1 MTETNLVIDPS
12 SLSFE
17 QARQDILDYIE
28 AKLDADKWKDF
39 LIPGTGSTVI
49 DLIAGLSVKLGWN
62 SVVGRRE
69 GLMPYARQR
78 SSLLGKAEDLGYSA
92 ARGTN
97 VHLTLNVVPVSNIT
111 VNKFDALGTVQDVEI
126 IAFENIAMTAGLSYD
141 IEVVLGELK
150 TEELTASGSELNLF
164 QFVSNSVSDDIRIIH
179 VDLSLVEIE
188 VPLSNQILELLNDKY
203 VAISNAFGAVTAMY
217 LNEGAYN
224 YDTGFK
230 LRLEFVEL
238 KDVQYSA
245 SDLVLDAGGAFDE
258 TSIQTTTVL
267 NTYTAPELTESIRI
281 NGPLYHETLN
291 VVKGRNDYRKQ
302 ALTLNAKLV
311 DTNARDESPAVIEL
325 TYVTN
330 DGALLSVS
338 EKQDIVSALDSYRPF
353 GVAPPSTTTDPDG
366 LVDPVKVEHEM
377 SITITLA
384 DTTVS
389 ATQIDN
395 DVTAIL
401 ATFENILQHVLD
413 LQAIEDSIEDNDYVK
428 IARVS
433 FTSTPWV
440 TGIAKVRGNFV
451 VPTVDNGFIYECTNA
466 VGGTTGGVE
475 PIWPITSGDTI
486 VDNDITWTCRDPE
499 QVPTIIEWNEYFD
512 ITFTVILL

>member
-1 MTETNLVIDPS
+1 MTTNLVIDPA

-28 AKLDADKWKDF
+28 AKPDSDKWLDF

-49 DLIAGLSVKLGWN
+49 DIIAGLSIKLGWN

-69 GLMPYARQR
+69 TLMPYARQR
-78 SSLLGKAEDLGYSA
+78 SSILGKAEDLGYSV

-97 VHLTLNVVPVSNIT
+97 VHLTLNVTPVDNVTI
-111 VNKFDALGTVQDVEI
+111 NKFDVVGTINDVEI
-126 IAFENIAMTAGLSYD
+126 IALDNYVMTTGVPGD
-141 IEVVLGELK
+141 INVALGEKK
-150 TEELTASGSELNLF
+150 TEELIASGPELDLF
-164 QFVSNSVSDDIRIIH
+164 QFVSNLVSDDIRVIH
-179 VDLSLVEIE
+179 IDLSLVETE
-188 VPLSNQILELLNDKY
+188 VPLSDQLLDLLDDKY
-203 VAISNAFGAVTAMY
+203 VAISNAFGAVTVTY
-217 LNEGAYN
+217 LNEGAFN

-238 KDVQYSA
+238 KDVEYSD
-245 SDLVLDAGGAFDE
+245 SDLILDAGGAFDE
-258 TSIQTTTVL
+258 DSINTVTVL
-267 NTYTAPELTESIRI
+267 STYTAPELTESARI
-281 NGPLYHETLN
+281 NGPLYHETLS

-302 ALTLNAKLV
+302 ARTLNAKLA
-311 DTNARDESPAVIEL
+311 DTNARDISSAVIEL

-330 DGALLSVS
+330 DGSLLSVG

-353 GVAPPSTTTDPDG
+353 GVAPPSTAVDPDG
-366 LVDPVKVEHEM
+366 LVDPVKVEHEL
-377 SITITLA
+377 SISITLA

-389 ATQIDN
+389 ATQISN

-401 ATFENILQHVLD
+401 AEFENILQHVLD

-428 IARVS
+428 IARIS
-433 FTSTPWV
+433 FTTTPWV
-440 TGIAKVRGNFV
+440 TGITKARGNFV

-466 VGGTTGGVE
+466 EGGTTDAGE
-475 PIWPITSGDTI
+475 PTWPTTPGNTV

-499 QVPTIIEWNEYFD
+499 QAPTIIGWNEYFD
-512 ITFTVILL
+512 ITFGLTLL